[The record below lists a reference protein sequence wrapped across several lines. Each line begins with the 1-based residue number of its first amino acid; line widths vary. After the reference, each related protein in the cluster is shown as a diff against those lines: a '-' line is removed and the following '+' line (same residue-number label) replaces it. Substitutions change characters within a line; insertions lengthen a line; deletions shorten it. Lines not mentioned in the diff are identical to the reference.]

1 MKLILNPSFDGYAIA
16 PLQNREVESTKVGR
30 LSVTSQAR
38 DLTKATLVLATGKY
52 PAGTTMYLRGDSA
65 NQPWNGQIQ
74 TVEGKVFVLCPQ
86 SSVIAIWAG

>member
-38 DLTKATLVLATGKY
+38 DLTRATLILASGDY
-52 PAGTTMYLRGDSA
+52 PAGTVIYLRGDSA
-65 NQPWNGQIQ
+65 NQAWNGQIQ
-74 TVEGKVFVLCPQ
+74 TIGDKGFVLCPQ
-86 SSVIAIWAG
+86 SSVVAIEVD